1 MADAQPSPS
10 SQYALSRRGEQ
21 LVAWLREL
29 EECRIGGLVTDEDYG
44 YQRAEKFAVILR
56 PMRCLWLAPLL
67 GVLLIGAP
75 ACTLIW
81 LLTHDWRLTGGIAVL
96 AGAWGGMALGRLL
109 REKLIELQLRERRR
123 ILVALLDS
131 DLLTANEFADYEER
145 LLHGHQD
152 IF

>member
-10 SQYALSRRGEQ
+10 PYALSRRGEQ
-21 LVAWLREL
+21 MVAWLREL

-44 YQRAEKFAVILR
+44 YQRAEKFAVLLR
-56 PMRCLWLAPLL
+56 PMRCLWLAPVL
-67 GVLLIGAP
+67 GALLIGAP
-75 ACTLIW
+75 AGLSIWFLI
-81 LLTHDWRLTGGIAVL
+81 HDWRFAAGIAALAGVWGGI
-96 AGAWGGMALGRLL
+96 ALGRLL

-123 ILVALLDS
+123 ILVALLDG

-145 LLHGHQD
+145 LLHGHEN